1 VRSAFLSILLATF
14 TVAATAQLDAPIIP
28 KEPLV
33 TLTRSRISPEIGL
46 TTLSG
51 RFVLPLSW

>member
-1 VRSAFLSILLATF
+1 VRSAFLSILLATL

-33 TLTRSRISPEIGL
+33 TLK
-46 TTLSG
+46 
-51 RFVLPLSW
+51 